1 MILLEAVQNRAELF
15 PSYTIT
21 DPTTNK
27 TTKTSVA
34 EQINQL
40 RGDEKNVAIYKFL
53 EQYQSQEPGSPYEGQ
68 PGNPI
73 DISNFI
79 NDLVVAVLLWGPDG
93 SNVHQNPIVYFLEN
107 SKIPTAK
114 IEAAGS
120 YAIPELCD
128 ALEEGDL
135 SNEDLQTYFIAKDTG
150 IFDEDSNAFKYKFDI
165 LKIFLDNNQLRKY
178 KTISGDI
185 PSIDWIFNNKD
196 CIPER
201 DNGVLKS
208 GIAGY
213 PEDVSVVTNKFLPYA
228 DMKKVAK
235 ALVQEDSPRETLS
248 LKKVMQDQFKLTKL
262 EDINTKIKEFFND
275 ADAKKELRVVADAD
289 KYQKYAESYLIG
301 DKKDKAQTFL
311 KLVEIQYPYDIIR
324 IIQGIED
331 KAIGI
336 TDREEVSES
345 ITFKDII
352 KNRGW
357 TNDTALNELFK
368 IIKNTDASIL
378 GPKAKS
384 TLRSFIKNRMQDDS
398 SRKDL
403 LSLKIAS
410 DTDSDIIKSL
420 IAYRKAYMK
429 NKISGI
435 EILANALGIPKKA
448 VNKKHLQDQAIRVCK
463 ILKKDNEAAIIKE
476 LTAGKYDD
484 QLLKIF
490 KKGYP
495 VTASTEKPLALI
507 TPEIS
512 KILLPL

>member
-21 DPTTNK
+21 DPTTNE

-68 PGNPI
+68 PGKPLKV
-73 DISNFI
+73 SRFI
-79 NDLVVAVLLWGPDG
+79 TDLLAAVLLWGPDG
-93 SNVHQNPIVYFLEN
+93 SNVHQNPIIYFLEN
-107 SKIPTAK
+107 SEIPTAK

-120 YAIPELCD
+120 YAMPELCD

-135 SNEDLQTYFIAKDTG
+135 SNEDFKRYFIDSDTG

-165 LKIFLDNNQLRKY
+165 LKIFLDNNQLKKY
-178 KTISGDI
+178 KTTFGDI

-196 CIPER
+196 CIPKR
-201 DNGVLKS
+201 DDGILKS

-235 ALVQEDSPRETLS
+235 ALVQEDSSKETLS
-248 LKKVMQDQFKLTKL
+248 LKKVMQDQFKLTKP
-262 EDINTKIKEFFND
+262 EDINTKIKEFFNN

-301 DKKDKAQTFL
+301 DQKDKAQNFL
-311 KLVEIQYPYDIIR
+311 KLVEIQHPYDVIR

-331 KAIGI
+331 KATGI
-336 TDREEVSES
+336 TDTEEISEP
-345 ITFKDII
+345 IAFKDVI
-352 KNRGW
+352 KKRGW

-368 IIKNTDASIL
+368 IIKDTDTSIL

-384 TLRSFIKNRMQDDS
+384 TLRSFIKSRMQDDS

-410 DTDSDIIKSL
+410 NTDSDIIKSL

-429 NKISGI
+429 NKVSGFD
-435 EILANALGIPKKA
+435 ILANILGIPKSA

-463 ILKKDNEAAIIKE
+463 ILKKDNEDEVINKIRSGI
-476 LTAGKYDD
+476 LDD
-484 QLLKIF
+484 TLIRIF
-490 KKGYP
+490 NKKYP